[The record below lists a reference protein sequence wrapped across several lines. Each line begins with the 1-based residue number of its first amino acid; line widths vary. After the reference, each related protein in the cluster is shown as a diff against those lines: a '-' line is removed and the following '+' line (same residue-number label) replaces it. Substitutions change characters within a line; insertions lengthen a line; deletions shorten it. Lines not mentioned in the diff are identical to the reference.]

1 MLKQSRIFS
10 VFVSAAAAASMLTV
24 MAPFA
29 MAESSHELSESA
41 VTSTRAFPKVTN
53 VRRDILTESTSTDV
67 DANSHWGG
75 IESLN
80 VPQTKTLAN
89 KLLKRHAVLLLEM
102 PLQAVLVSAV
112 VLSRFLLLL

>member
-80 VPQTKTLAN
+80 VPQTKTPSEQAC
-89 KLLKRHAVLLLEM
+89 LLYTSPSPRD
-102 PLQAVLVSAV
+102 
-112 VLSRFLLLL
+112 